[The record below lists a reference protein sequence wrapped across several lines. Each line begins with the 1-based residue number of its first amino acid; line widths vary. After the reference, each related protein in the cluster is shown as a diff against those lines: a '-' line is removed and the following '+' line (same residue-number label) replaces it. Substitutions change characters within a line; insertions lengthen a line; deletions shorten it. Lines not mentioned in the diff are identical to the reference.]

1 MTTNTPAT
9 PHVEALCEALG
20 TGFKIAS
27 YNRCGA
33 HRADDKQPW
42 RYVKDSFTIT
52 GPELGIA
59 TISVMVEMHNMKAMV
74 GVDWPRSHDGDH
86 TSSSTY
92 VRAAQAQ
99 ELGGFPTTIGLTITR
114 DPDELARA
122 IRNKV
127 IDRAKAFEPLVRAGL
142 EEWKTRDQKN
152 RAAWAKMRAD
162 VFGKSKNTG
171 GREESY
177 PFSIT
182 AVLSERWCEVK
193 MNESGSMSVEI
204 TDLPQEQAI
213 AILNT
218 IKG

>member
-9 PHVEALCEALG
+9 PHVEALCKALG
-20 TGFKIAS
+20 EGFKIES
-27 YNRCGA
+27 YNRCGS
-33 HRADDKQPW
+33 HRPDDKQPW
-42 RYVKDSFTIT
+42 RYVKDSFSISA
-52 GPELGIA
+52 PELGIA
-59 TISVMVEMHNMKAMV
+59 TVSVMVEMHNMKAMV
-74 GVDWPRSHDGDH
+74 GIDWPRSHDGDH

-99 ELGGFPTTIGLTITR
+99 EIGGFPTTIGLTITR

-122 IRNKV
+122 IHNKV

-142 EEWKTRDQKN
+142 EEWAARDRKN
-152 RAAWAKMRAD
+152 RAAWAKMLTD
-162 VFGKSKNTG
+162 VFGKTANTG

-177 PFSIT
+177 PLSIT
-182 AVLSERWCEVK
+182 AVLSGRWLEVK
-193 MNESGSMSVEI
+193 MNESGSMDIEV
-204 TDLPQEQAI
+204 TGLPQEQAI